1 MSVLKTQAL
10 LDIESQPALI
20 FSEGVGM
27 FGFYFFCLK
36 KKFKYF
42 ENKNREKEKQNIH
55 KTYQRLKK
63 MHPPKKTLKKSFI

>member
-20 FSEGVGM
+20 F
-27 FGFYFFCLK
+27 FGRGGYVWFFFLLSK
-36 KKFKYF
+36 EKFKYF
-42 ENKNREKEKQNIH
+42 ENKKREKEKQNIH

>member
-10 LDIESQPALI
+10 LDIESQPA
-20 FSEGVGM
+20 GVGM
-27 FGFYFFCLK
+27 FGFSFFCLK

-63 MHPPKKTLKKSFI
+63 MHPPKKNFKKKFYMRQP

>member
-1 MSVLKTQAL
+1 
-10 LDIESQPALI
+10 
-20 FSEGVGM
+20 M

-63 MHPPKKTLKKSFI
+63 MHPQKKNFKKKVLYEATMTDNTVKV